1 MYLHLGDEVMA
12 KNRQIIGVFDL
23 DTATVTKATRD
34 FLSDAQKK
42 APLPKFAKEFP
53 SLSPAGRAAKPKS
66 SFPFWAVH
74 ASELAASARNALLLV
89 RCSST

>member
-42 APLPKFAKEFP
+42 GIVVNISENLPKSFILYEENGQFKVFV
-53 SLSPAGRAAKPKS
+53 SPLATSTLRRRAQNS
-66 SFPFWAVH
+66 NQF
-74 ASELAASARNALLLV
+74 E
-89 RCSST
+89 

>member
-42 APLPKFAKEFP
+42 GIVVNISENLPKSFVLYEENGQFKVFV
-53 SLSPAGRAAKPKS
+53 SPLATSTLRRRAQNS
-66 SFPFWAVH
+66 NQF
-74 ASELAASARNALLLV
+74 E
-89 RCSST
+89 

>member
-23 DTATVTKATRD
+23 DTATVTKTTRD

-42 APLPKFAKEFP
+42 GIVVNISENLPKSFVLYEENGQFKVFV
-53 SLSPAGRAAKPKS
+53 SPLATSTLRRRAQNS
-66 SFPFWAVH
+66 SQF
-74 ASELAASARNALLLV
+74 E
-89 RCSST
+89 